1 MKKNEKQAVVLQLLV
16 CLTFYILFQ
25 NIIMV
30 NLKKKVE
37 SNKNT
42 IIQQKQKYVEDVN
55 KINSLEKRYREYY
68 KMKYQRDYMKAK
80 LVGKGEERYL
90 TEELTELSKRNNI
103 KLSNINLTE
112 NMGENDRKYI
122 FKTEFETDFLTLK
135 SFLDDIDNL
144 EKNINLENMSISRDN
159 FNLIVKATF
168 SIYTTN

>member
-1 MKKNEKQAVVLQLLV
+1 MKKNEKQALLLQLLV

-30 NLKKKVE
+30 NLKKRVE
-37 SNKNT
+37 TNKNT

-68 KMKYQRDYMKAK
+68 RMKYQRDYMQAK

-90 TEELTELSKRNNI
+90 TEELTELSKKNNI
-103 KLSNINLTE
+103 KLSNISLTE
-112 NMGENDRKYI
+112 NMGENDHKYI
-122 FKTEFETDFLTLK
+122 FKTEFETDFLILK
-135 SFLDDIDNL
+135 NFLDDIDNL
-144 EKNINLENMSISRDN
+144 KKNINLEDMSISREN
-159 FNLIVKATF
+159 FNLIVRATF